1 MGENEN
7 EIDELDV
14 FTLADEDGVEAEYAL
29 LTIVDLEEE
38 GQYAV
43 FAPVEQVESDDP
55 DLDLYA
61 FHYREV
67 GEDDVALDPVEDED
81 LLALVFAKAE
91 QVLFGDDEE

>member
-1 MGENEN
+1 MADTENE
-7 EIDELDV
+7 EMDV
-14 FTLADEDGVEAEYAL
+14 FTLSDEDGNEAEYAL
-29 LTIVDLEEE
+29 LAIVDLEEE
-38 GQYAV
+38 GQFAV
-43 FAPVEQVESDDP
+43 FAPVEQVESDEP

-91 QVLFGDDEE
+91 QILFGDDEE